1 MKTMYFSFLMGLLT
15 IAGNSPLIYAQD
27 KHAQEAQQHLEQAV
41 ESGEKGD
48 AKAAGSHTE
57 EAKQHVMEENTETPY
72 TQPAKHITG
81 ENPKAEHD
89 NATFDEM
96 RKAQGHAKKGEASEA
111 AGHAKNAS
119 THLKEKEQSK

>member
-1 MKTMYFSFLMGLLT
+1 MKTIYYSLLVGLIS
-15 IAGNSPLIYAQD
+15 IAGNPMLVYAED
-27 KHAQEAQQHLEQAV
+27 KHAIEAERHLEQAV

-57 EAKQHVMEENTETPY
+57 EAKQHVMEENKENPY
-72 TQPAKHITG
+72 TKPAKHITG

-96 RKAQGHAKKGEASEA
+96 RKAEGHAKKGEASKA

-119 THLKEKEQSK
+119 KHLKEKEQSK

>member
-1 MKTMYFSFLMGLLT
+1 
-15 IAGNSPLIYAQD
+15 AGNPMLVYAEN
-27 KHAQEAQQHLEQAV
+27 KHAQEAEQHLEKAV

-57 EAKQHVMEENTETPY
+57 EAKQHLMEENTETPY
-72 TQPAKHITG
+72 TKPAKHITG

-96 RKAQGHAKKGEASEA
+96 RKAEGHAKKGEASEA

-119 THLKEKEQSK
+119 EHLKEKEQSK

>member
-1 MKTMYFSFLMGLLT
+1 MKTIYYSCMVGLLS
-15 IAGNSPLIYAQD
+15 IAGNSALVYAQD
-27 KHAQEAQQHLEQAV
+27 KHAKEAEQHLEQAV

-57 EAKQHVMEENTETPY
+57 EAKQHVMEENTEKPY

-119 THLKEKEQSK
+119 KHLKEKELSK

>member
-1 MKTMYFSFLMGLLT
+1 MKTIYYSFLLGLLS
-15 IAGNSPLIYAQD
+15 IAGNSALVYAED
-27 KHAQEAQQHLEQAV
+27 KHATEAQQHLEQAV

-48 AKAAGSHTE
+48 AKGAGSHTE
-57 EAKQHVMEENTETPY
+57 EAKQHVMEENTEKPY
-72 TQPAKHITG
+72 TRPAKHITG

-96 RKAQGHAKKGEASEA
+96 RKAEGHAKKGEASKA

-119 THLKEKEQSK
+119 KHLKEKEQSK